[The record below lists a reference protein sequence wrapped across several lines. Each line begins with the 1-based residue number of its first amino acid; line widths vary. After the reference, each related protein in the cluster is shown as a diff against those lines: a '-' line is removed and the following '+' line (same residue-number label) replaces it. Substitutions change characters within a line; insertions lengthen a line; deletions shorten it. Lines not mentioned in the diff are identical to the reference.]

1 MIGARERKR
10 IMQQYANEPISAT
23 AVLLKCA
30 VCLLIIA
37 AIAALGT
44 SLPEQETM
52 VARTQDARP

>member
-10 IMQQYANEPISAT
+10 IMQQYANEPASAT
-23 AVLLKCA
+23 ALLLKCA
-30 VCLLIIA
+30 VCLLVVP

-52 VARTQDARP
+52 VARTQDTRH